1 MSSRLAFAVLVLLVS
16 STNLYLFAWRF
27 VDLRRHSAPYYLHHD
42 QIDVLDWLSHHAGP
56 SDVVLA
62 QPELGQFVPNYGGS
76 RAYLAHWAM
85 TNRFFER
92 RANVETFFEPAAT
105 DEWRQRLLS
114 TEHVTLVVR
123 TDWPEAAMATYDPS
137 ESPNFEL
144 LFARPH
150 AQVYRFRAAAATQV
164 ARWPA
169 DR

>member
-1 MSSRLAFAVLVLLVS
+1 
-16 STNLYLFAWRF
+16 